1 MSLRVDVVGNG
12 PPLVLLHGWAMH
24 GGIFAPL
31 VDALRE
37 RRTLHVI
44 DLPGQGHNRDCG
56 VPLTLEACAEA
67 VLDVV
72 PAAPWCGWSLGG
84 LIALHAAATRPQRIP
99 ALAMVCATPK
109 FVVSA
114 DWPHGMPADT
124 FATFV
129 DGCRS
134 HTQVTLKR
142 FKSLC
147 SQGAQ
152 ETRSLLRLLEV
163 GVPHTD
169 PVHLI
174 KGLEVLGQL
183 DTRAALQGFAGPQLH
198 LYAGRDALVPA
209 EAAKALFELLQD
221 VEVGIVEDSAHAFVL
236 EHPQEL
242 AAFIKTFL
250 HESGDD

>member
-1 MSLRVDVVGNG
+1 MRDRLILLPGWGLGRAALEPLAASLRAQDSALQVE
-12 PPLVLLHGWAMH
+12 
-24 GGIFAPL
+24 L
-31 VDALRE
+31 VDLPALAE
-37 RRTLHVI
+37 SDVSVWLDDLDRR
-44 DLPGQGHNRDCG
+44 LPTDTWLG
-56 VPLTLEACAEA
+56 
-67 VLDVV
+67 
-72 PAAPWCGWSLGG
+72 GWSLGG
-84 LIALHAAATRPQRIP
+84 MLAAELAARRGDHCCGLVTLASNVSFVARPQ
-99 ALAMVCATPK
+99 
-109 FVVSA
+109 
-114 DWPHGMPADT
+114 WPHAMPADT

-152 ETRSLLRLLEV
+152 ETRTLLRQLDV

-169 PVHLI
+169 PVCLI
-174 KGLEVLGQL
+174 KGLELLGQL
-183 DTRAALQGFAGPQLH
+183 DTRAALQRFAGPQLH

-221 VEVGIVEDSAHAFVL
+221 VEIGIVEDSAHAFVL